1 MTPNSPEG
9 RQRRVTAWSRGGWGA
24 ARSKVEELGLGSAL
38 GPWAVVPGPLGAYP
52 APGPLAA
59 HPAPGEELTDFRV
72 GRPGFE
78 SWHYAPLTCD
88 MAGSCTSLSL
98 GLFTG
103 SVEVCVYIC
112 RKKWWALWI
121 FCHRCISF
129 WGYHNKVP
137 LTGLHGW
144 RPETKIKVSAGP
156 CTLCHL

>member
-1 MTPNSPEG
+1 MSREILWVPVTQVMTPNSPEG

-59 HPAPGEELTDFRV
+59 HPAPGEEPTDFRV

-103 SVEVCVYIC
+103 SVEVCVYIQLVSSKSETQT
-112 RKKWWALWI
+112 RSGSRGRA
-121 FCHRCISF
+121 
-129 WGYHNKVP
+129 HN
-137 LTGLHGW
+137 H
-144 RPETKIKVSAGP
+144 
-156 CTLCHL
+156 TLCSLFQESVPAA